1 MEIWEIIKYKKW
13 YLIWE
18 VGQLEI
24 EVQGQKKIWVTDSIE
39 NYNNAARLRN
49 HIYKTLRKN
58 RKISFDFDFE
68 VS

>member
-1 MEIWEIIKYKKW
+1 MGSWA
-13 YLIWE
+13 
-18 VGQLEI
+18 VEI
-24 EVQGQKKIWVTDSIE
+24 EVHGQKKIWVTDSIE